1 MTSEFG
7 PDGSYGVFVRSDTNV
22 EDLPGFTGAGLNLT
36 VPHVVGVDKIIE
48 SVRRVWASPFTERAF
63 GWRQARMDK
72 PEHVYTAILLHKSV
86 AADKSGVFV
95 TTDVFDGQDNK
106 ISVVLNEGVAGG
118 VDGLSA
124 ESLRI
129 DRNTAAVERMASATA
144 PYKRVLLDSGGSA
157 SVPTSGSAVLLSADN
172 VRALLDFS
180 ANVGSWFSDEP
191 DAIADVEFAF
201 YQDKFVPLQIRPLVD
216 PPSGK
221 LEVRLQQMDEALLK
235 NAGTVVDLSR
245 QPISKTN

>member
-1 MTSEFG
+1 M
-7 PDGSYGVFVRSDTNV
+7 
-22 EDLPGFTGAGLNLT
+22 
-36 VPHVVGVDKIIE
+36 
-48 SVRRVWASPFTERAF
+48 
-63 GWRQARMDK
+63 
-72 PEHVYTAILLHKSV
+72 
-86 AADKSGVFV
+86 
-95 TTDVFDGQDNK
+95 
-106 ISVVLNEGVAGG
+106 LNEGVAGG